1 MPEWEVWNIDGDAI
15 AQLRKWGNDREGSKW
30 IKLAEI
36 IDRSLK
42 SKTLATLKDFIPDSP
57 FPARTLVKAL
67 LNLVELGIVRHFMG
81 SFRPADPFNQNIP
94 LIQEKV
100 YEFAKEAIQ
109 YISSLVKVVGEE
121 LSVKEDLETIW

>member
-1 MPEWEVWNIDGDAI
+1 MPEWDVWNIDGDAI

-42 SKTLATLKDFIPDSP
+42 AKTLDTLKDFIPDSP

-67 LNLVELGIVRHFMG
+67 LNLVELGIVRHFHG
-81 SFRPADPFNQNIP
+81 LIPSADTSNQSIP
-94 LIQEKV
+94 LIQKKV
-100 YEFAKEAIQ
+100 YEFAQEVIQ
-109 YISSLVKVVGEE
+109 YISSLVGVVGEE
-121 LSVKEDLETIW
+121 LLVKEDLKTIW